1 MFLDGEGLGHTPNS
15 SSSIPSATTKQFD
28 ESDVILLVDNA
39 TQPMQAAAIAALRTV
54 ITTGSIDKLLV
65 AFTHFDEVKGDNLRS
80 YSQKEEHILAS
91 VEGALSYIGGVLTS
105 GSEGALRRRLDAGT
119 WFLGR
124 IQDVLEPTS
133 PARRHTITSL
143 KKLLDSI
150 RTITEPEPEPT
161 IAVPVYDRLN
171 IGLAVTEAA
180 NVFHEDWRARLGL
193 GNSPRVTK
201 SHWASIKALNRRLAE
216 GWDDEF
222 GNLMPVADIWMQPR
236 EQIFIVIQNPIEWRG
251 VSPSADDIDP
261 ILNKFANQVSTRVA
275 AMCRSRVIS
284 DQVQKWQDGYRL
296 GDPGSTFERAHLI
309 ADDIYFSAIPVPSVT
324 PSLDRNKLMNEV
336 VELVKEASRV
346 CGAELL

>member
-1 MFLDGEGLGHTPNS
+1 
-15 SSSIPSATTKQFD
+15 
-28 ESDVILLVDNA
+28 
-39 TQPMQAAAIAALRTV
+39 
-54 ITTGSIDKLLV
+54 
-65 AFTHFDEVKGDNLRS
+65 
-80 YSQKEEHILAS
+80 
-91 VEGALSYIGGVLTS
+91 
-105 GSEGALRRRLDAGT
+105 
-119 WFLGR
+119 
-124 IQDVLEPTS
+124 
-133 PARRHTITSL
+133 
-143 KKLLDSI
+143 
-150 RTITEPEPEPT
+150 
-161 IAVPVYDRLN
+161 VYDRLN

-275 AMCRSRVIS
+275 AMRRSRLIS

-296 GDPGSTFERAHLI
+296 GGPGSTFERAHLI